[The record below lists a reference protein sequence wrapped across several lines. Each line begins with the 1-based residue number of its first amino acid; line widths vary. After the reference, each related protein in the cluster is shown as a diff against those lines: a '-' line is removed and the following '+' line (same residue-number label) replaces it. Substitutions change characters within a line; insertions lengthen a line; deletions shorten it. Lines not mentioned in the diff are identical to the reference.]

1 MYRNLKGEIIKANL
15 TVAKLAIHLG
25 VTEKTLRNKINGET
39 EFNWSEVLKIRNIVA
54 PHLTLEELFRK
65 DNEAA

>member
-15 TVAKLAIHLG
+15 TIAKLAIKIG

-39 EFNWSEVLKIRNIVA
+39 EFSWSEVLKIRKIVA
-54 PHLTLEELFRK
+54 PHLTLEELFEK
-65 DNEAA
+65 ANE